1 MEYKA
6 RILEKINGQ
15 NVVRTVFSDCDCG
28 GGGGGG
34 KLGEVGRV
42 ANMLFR

>member
-15 NVVRTVFSDCDCG
+15 NVVRTVFSDC
-28 GGGGGG
+28 GGG

-42 ANMLFR
+42 VNMLFGSVCRI